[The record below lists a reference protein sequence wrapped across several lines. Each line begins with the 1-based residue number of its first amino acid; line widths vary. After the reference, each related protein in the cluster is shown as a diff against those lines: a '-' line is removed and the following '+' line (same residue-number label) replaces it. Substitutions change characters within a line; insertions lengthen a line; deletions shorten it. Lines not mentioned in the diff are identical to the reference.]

1 MTAIHETN
9 LSDLQPPKRGKV
21 RDIYDLGNELLII
34 ATDRISAYDVILPTP
49 IPGKG
54 EVLTQMSRFWFER
67 TKNIVSNHLSTT
79 PLLNVITN
87 AKEREQLEKR
97 SMIVKKAK
105 PLPVEAVVRGYI
117 TGSGWREY
125 QKRGS
130 TSGVKLPAGLK
141 ESAKL
146 PEALFT
152 PSTKA
157 EMGKH
162 DENISFDEV
171 KNLIGSELAEKVK
184 EVSLRVYTTCAK
196 YALERGIIIA
206 DTKFEFG
213 IYNNELMIIDELL
226 TPDSSRFWPK
236 DQYKIGTAQPSF
248 DKQFVRDY
256 LDTLTWNK
264 QPPGPKL
271 PEAIVQKT
279 QQKYREALDRLTK

>member
-271 PEAIVQKT
+271 PEAIVH
-279 QQKYREALDRLTK
+279 

>member
-271 PEAIVQKT
+271 PEEIVQKT